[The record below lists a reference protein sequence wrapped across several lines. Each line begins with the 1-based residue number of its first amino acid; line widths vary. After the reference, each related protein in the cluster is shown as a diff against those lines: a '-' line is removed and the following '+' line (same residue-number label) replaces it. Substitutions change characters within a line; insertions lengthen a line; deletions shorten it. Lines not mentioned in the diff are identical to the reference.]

1 MGSPLRRRST
11 AVVIVGTT
19 ALARH
24 LTVRR
29 VTGVIVRGLIGVT
42 ARGRVTDTG

>member
-1 MGSPLRRRST
+1 MGLPLRRRST
-11 AVVIVGTT
+11 AVLGAT